1 MKSIINLPRFVPLIL
16 LAMFCSCGG
25 EDDTVTSVSPQ
36 PGDVLQL
43 CVSAGNFMTDGSAST
58 RAMDNGSETTF
69 ESGDLVGVTILAADG
84 TVIYNNVPYKC
95 KKNGQWAFYSG
106 NSDNKT
112 PCYYDT
118 KATGYVV
125 YYPYNTKADGVT
137 TVEGLKTIFPP
148 QTDQSSEDAY
158 RASDLLVTASLPGSG
173 SAIGKTLTATLT
185 HAYASVSL
193 SPKVK
198 CTLADGSEI
207 STSSGVSGVQF
218 TISDHT
224 PRSPYPAAD
233 GSFRYILPA
242 DFSSGDIRCS
252 YISRDRTYS
261 SSITISTT
269 VTANTRYHYSTS
281 TINIGTYSLDNAQVG
296 DFYCKNAQNEGYLIP
311 ADVSLTEEQQKACI
325 GIVYSID
332 PNRIGTK
339 ATEVLSSKG
348 VATPHG
354 LVMALTNASEGCQWG
369 EYGKDENSGGMDG
382 APFKEN
388 TRYLKEQYNN
398 VDGYGE
404 THWIINTY
412 GSNGNT
418 ALRDTYAAFYYAS
431 LYGTEAG
438 GTEKYAVPADGTT
451 SWFIPGIGQWWDI
464 LSNLGGVNLDE
475 YKYDIFTNGTINIP
489 GAATATNNINKYLQK
504 ISDATQ
510 FNRSTKLSFWSS
522 SESSGS
528 GVCCVI
534 FEKNIDYLS
543 LGGYRKDTSYKVRCS
558 FAF

>member
-118 KATGYVV
+118 KATDYIV

-198 CTLADGSEI
+198 CTLTDGSEI

-252 YISRDRTYS
+252 YIWGNRTFS
-261 SSITISTT
+261 SNITISATA
-269 VTANTRYHYSTS
+269 TANTRYHSTV
-281 TINIGTYSLDNAQVG
+281 TINAGIYGFDNARVG

-311 ADVSLTEEQQKACI
+311 ADVSLSEEQQKACI
-325 GIVYSID
+325 GIVYSTD
-332 PNRIGTK
+332 TGRIGKEATK
-339 ATEVLSSKG
+339 ALKTNGVSS
-348 VATPHG
+348 PHG
-354 LVMALTNASEGCQWG
+354 LVMALTNASDGCQWG
-369 EYGKDENSGGMDG
+369 NNKKDENNGGMDG
-382 APFKEN
+382 TPFKEN
-388 TRYLKEQYNN
+388 TNNLKKQYNN

-431 LYGTEAG
+431 LYGTKESK
-438 GTEKYAVPADGTT
+438 TKQYATPANTT
-451 SWFIPGIGQWWDI
+451 DWFIPGMGQWWDI
-464 LSNLGGVNLDE
+464 LSNLGKIDLSSYQGKEDGSNSISGADKIAMDNMNIHLA
-475 YKYDIFTNGTINIP
+475 KINGAMLFSTGTN
-489 GAATATNNINKYLQK
+489 
-504 ISDATQ
+504 
-510 FNRSTKLSFWSS
+510 FWSS
-522 SESSGS
+522 SECDKVGACRVYSDRSRLG
-528 GVCCVI
+528 
-534 FEKNIDYLS
+534 
-543 LGGYRKDTSYKVRCS
+543 LGGDYKDYQNYNVRCI